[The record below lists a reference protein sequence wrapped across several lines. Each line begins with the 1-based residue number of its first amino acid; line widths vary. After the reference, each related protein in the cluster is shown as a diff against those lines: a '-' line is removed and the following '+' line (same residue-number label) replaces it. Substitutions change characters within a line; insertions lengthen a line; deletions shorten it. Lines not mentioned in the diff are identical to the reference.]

1 MAWRDLGDIVTLAPG
16 QSVQWGYV
24 WDNFAD
30 MGVQIAGADGGS
42 FASPAAL
49 GTGTASQQGI
59 VVEGIRQ
66 VSYVV
71 TITNTS
77 PNSMLRHKLQGGGL
91 S

>member
-1 MAWRDLGDIVTLAPG
+1 MAWRDVGGIVTLAPG
-16 QSVQWGYV
+16 ESVQWGYV
-24 WDNFAD
+24 WDNRAD

-49 GTGTASQQGI
+49 GTAVASNQGI
-59 VVEGIRQ
+59 IIEGIRQ

-77 PNSMLRHKLQGGGL
+77 TNSSVRHKLQGGGL
-91 S
+91 A